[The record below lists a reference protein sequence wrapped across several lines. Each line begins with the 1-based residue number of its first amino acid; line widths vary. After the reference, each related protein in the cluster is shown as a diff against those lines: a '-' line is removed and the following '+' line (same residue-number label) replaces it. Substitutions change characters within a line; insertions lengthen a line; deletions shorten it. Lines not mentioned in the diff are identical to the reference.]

1 MLKREKAFRA
11 VNHATMWTL
20 MVCVCL
26 LATSTVR
33 AQKKPPILS
42 DNDISAFSKS
52 EIKRLEGI
60 AGDVTNPGAA
70 KLARNKLIAITVE
83 QVDTAFNDYR
93 KKSRKRTDTLNFLFD
108 FLEIGASS
116 AISIVK
122 GTLRA
127 KSMIGEGLSLFQG
140 SRSAFNKDFRFLER
154 QILFDKM
161 VAKRSEKLT
170 AIYGKLDQEVLEYP
184 WEQAR
189 SELRDYFFAGTI
201 DEALSGLSRDTGAA
215 AASAVTDLAEAKK
228 NAGIVGAVSSK
239 ELAAHNAF
247 GSMLDPL
254 VDRFDAAEKA
264 STKADEEI
272 AAAQK
277 QINEEMQKQ
286 PAQQDQA
293 KITAANTAKTTAEGN
308 KKSATETEAKLLEK
322 MKTLFSKVV
331 DNPIL
336 TPVLPE
342 ISKGTP
348 QQKIGTAQREKI
360 EESLKR
366 ARDNSAGFRDYQ
378 RVLLSLRAYVVAIV
392 DRDPRPSD
400 EFQKVLVANQ

>member
-1 MLKREKAFRA
+1 MLRTEKMFCT
-11 VNHATMWTL
+11 VNHSTVL
-20 MVCVCL
+20 ILLLCVIL
-26 LATSTVR
+26 LATSTVQ
-33 AQKKPPILS
+33 AQKKPPILT
-42 DNDISAFSKS
+42 DKTISAFNVG
-52 EIKRLEGI
+52 EITKLQSA
-60 AGDVTNPGAA
+60 AGDVTNPAAA

-83 QVDTAFNDYR
+83 QVDTAFNEYR
-93 KKSRKRTDTLNFLFD
+93 TKSRKNTDRLNFLFD

-122 GTLRA
+122 GGLRA

-170 AIYGKLDQEVLEYP
+170 AIYGKLNQETLEYP

-215 AASAVTDLAEAKK
+215 AATAVADLAEAKK
-228 NAGIVGAVSSK
+228 NAGIVGAVSTK
-239 ELAAHNAF
+239 ELAAHRAF
-247 GSMLDPL
+247 GTLLDPL
-254 VDRFDAAEKA
+254 GDSFDAAA
-264 STKADEEI
+264 NAITKADEEI

-277 QINEEMQKQ
+277 KIDEEALK
-286 PAQQDQA
+286 PAAQQNQA
-293 KITAANTAKTTAEGN
+293 TITAANTAKATAEGS
-308 KKSATETEAKLLEK
+308 KKAPTETQAKLLAK
-322 MKTLFSKVV
+322 MKALFAKVL

-348 QQKIGTAQREKI
+348 RLRIGAAQKQRI
-360 EESLKR
+360 EDSLKK
-366 ARDNSAGFRDYQ
+366 ARDNTADFRDYQ
-378 RVLLSLRAYVVAIV
+378 RVLLSLRAYVVDIV
-392 DRDPRPSD
+392 ETDPRPSD
-400 EFQKVLVANQ
+400 EFQKILVANQ